1 MKEYPR
7 CKGGD
12 HPAVH
17 AVLQQAVCVEH
28 DLVRE
33 AALAGQRLPRGE
45 EPRQAHGSGKQVKR
59 ECEML
64 SSFLIPIQGLAST
77 LNIHCPGYRI

>member
-1 MKEYPR
+1 MKEYQP

-17 AVLQQAVCVEH
+17 AVLQQAVCLEH
-28 DLVRE
+28 DHVRD

-45 EPRQAHGSGKQVKR
+45 EPRQAPGSGKQVKR
-59 ECEML
+59 ERNVIQF
-64 SSFLIPIQGLAST
+64 SDPIQVLAST
-77 LNIHCPGYRI
+77 LNIHCPGY